1 MIARLFRLKKYIG
14 DFENQRL
21 RRGGGFFTVLDGIS
35 QEFYDLLINPME
47 VNDGKT
53 QNPDVGPA

>member
-1 MIARLFRLKKYIG
+1 
-14 DFENQRL
+14 L

>member
-1 MIARLFRLKKYIG
+1 MIAGLFR
-14 DFENQRL
+14 FENIRKITQNQRL
-21 RRGGGFFTVLDGIS
+21 RRGGGFLHGLDLFS

-47 VNDGKT
+47 VKDGKT